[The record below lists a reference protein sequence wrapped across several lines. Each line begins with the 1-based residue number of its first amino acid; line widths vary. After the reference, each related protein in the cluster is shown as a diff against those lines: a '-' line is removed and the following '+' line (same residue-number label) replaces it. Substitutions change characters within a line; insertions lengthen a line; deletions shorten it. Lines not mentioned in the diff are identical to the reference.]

1 MRKFITL
8 VILCSFVTTIVLYD
22 VALTQGQSSGYS
34 LAVLNFTADNS
45 TLTRTDLR
53 LATKQFTEA
62 MSNEGLFTTLSQN
75 DMERTLYTNNI
86 DPSEC
91 STFDCAMRAGRVLG
105 VQLVLYGTIIQNG
118 SRFTIDTEMVHIGS
132 GEAVKEFQD
141 DVSGDVNDLLTNM
154 DIYAKKFIGLPVT
167 ESPPQEA
174 KAEPVAVETT
184 QQETKPEP
192 VVAVETTQQ
201 ETKPEPVVAVET
213 TETFDE
219 PFVDEPKTDEPTAE
233 KPPRRSGGGLKW
245 YYIGLGLLFAGG
257 VSAGLVLINDVGAT
271 QQDPPPPPPVFTE
284 LPGPPQFP

>member
-1 MRKFITL
+1 MRKL
-8 VILCSFVTTIVLYD
+8 
-22 VALTQGQSSGYS
+22 S
-34 LAVLNFTADNS
+34 LS
-45 TLTRTDLR
+45 PI

-91 STFDCAMRAGRVLG
+91 STFDCAMRAGRALG

-118 SRFTIDTEMVHIGS
+118 GRFTIDTEMLHMGS
-132 GEAVKEFQD
+132 GESVKEFQD

-167 ESPPQEA
+167 ESPTQEV
-174 KAEPVAVETT
+174 KADP
-184 QQETKPEP
+184 
-192 VVAVETTQQ
+192 VAVETTQQ

-233 KPPRRSGGGLKW
+233 KQPRRSGGGIKW
-245 YYIGLGLLFAGG
+245 YYIGLGLLLAGG
-257 VSAGLVLINDVGAT
+257 VSAGLVLINDFGAT
-271 QQDPPPPPPVFTE
+271 QQGPPSPPPPPVFTE

>member
-22 VALTQGQSSGYS
+22 VALTQGQSGGYS

-53 LATKQFTEA
+53 LATKQFIEA
-62 MSNEGLFTTLSQN
+62 MSREGLFTTLSHN

-91 STFDCAMRAGRVLG
+91 STFDCAMRAGRTLG

-118 SRFTIDTEMVHIGS
+118 SRFTIDTEMIHMGS
-132 GEAVKEFQD
+132 GEVVKDFQD

-154 DIYAKKFIGLPVT
+154 DIYTKKFMGLPVT
-167 ESPPQEA
+167 ESPRQEMR
-174 KAEPVAVETT
+174 AEPAALETS
-184 QQETKPEP
+184 EP
-192 VVAVETTQQ
+192 
-201 ETKPEPVVAVET
+201 
-213 TETFDE
+213 TESFDE
-219 PFVDEPKTDEPTAE
+219 PTFDKPSIDEPTKE
-233 KPPRRSGGGLKW
+233 KAISSSGGGLKW
-245 YYIGLGLLFAGG
+245 YYLGLGLLFAGG
-257 VSAGLVLINDVGAT
+257 VSAGLVLINDFGAT
-271 QQDPPPPPPVFTE
+271 QQGPPSPPLPPVFIE